1 MVLETD
7 QLAKKDIGVLEGLE
21 NDKYIDEMLE
31 GLHRR
36 NWKRKRKYRGTK
48 KFNRKHAYMVHIV
61 S

>member
-1 MVLETD
+1 MVLQTD

-36 NWKRKRKYRGTK
+36 NWKRKYRGTK